1 MPQIDLLAELR
12 WRGLEYQSTE
22 GLAEHLSNFAGGN
35 ISAGV
40 NSVPKAGGQTDP
52 QTRGQSLQPPRLISG
67 YCGFDPTAPSLHVGH
82 LVQIMGLVHLQRAG
96 HRPIALVGGGTGM
109 IGDPSG
115 RSSERNLQ
123 TPEQVQE
130 NVRSIRSQLAR
141 YISFDESHSGGTGVG
156 QSGSKAGSPSNSA
169 ILVDNAEWL
178 NQLNAI
184 EFMRDIGKH
193 FTINYMLAKDSVKSR
208 LETGLSF
215 TEFTYM
221 LLQAYDFLQL
231 NQRYG
236 VTLQTGGSDQ
246 WGNITAGI
254 ELVRRAAGKEVH
266 GVTLP
271 LITTASGAKFGKSE
285 GGAIWLDAQLTSPY
299 RFYQFWI
306 NTDDRDVGKYL
317 KFFTLKSQEEIIAL
331 EDALQSAPEKR
342 EAHIELART
351 VTTTTHGEAATQV
364 VEEASSVLFAKK
376 DPRTLSSQV
385 FEALA
390 REIPSVTVTP
400 SETDTV
406 LDLFVASGLVRS
418 KGEGRRLADQG
429 GTYINGIRAQGQTL
443 VSELDRMA
451 GSHILLRKGGRD
463 YAVVKIT

>member
-22 GLAEHLSNFAGGN
+22 GLSEHLSKAAAGDIPTG
-35 ISAGV
+35 S
-40 NSVPKAGGQTDP
+40 NSVPERGIQTLHS
-52 QTRGQSLQPPRLISG
+52 TSVISG

-130 NVRSIRSQLAR
+130 NVRGIRSQLAR
-141 YISFDESHSGGTGVG
+141 YISFDERQTGDAGVEKSGNT
-156 QSGSKAGSPSNSA
+156 AGRASNSA

-178 NQLNAI
+178 TRLNAI

-271 LITTASGAKFGKSE
+271 LVTTASGTKFGKSE

-299 RFYQFWI
+299 KFYQFWI

-317 KFFTLKSQEEIIAL
+317 KFFTLKSQEEIAAL
-331 EDALQSAPEKR
+331 EESLQSAPEKR

-351 VTTTTHGEAATQV
+351 ITTATHGEAVTQV

-385 FEALA
+385 FDALS

-406 LDLFVASGLVRS
+406 LDLFVASGLVKS

-429 GTYINGIRAQGQTL
+429 GTYINGERSQGQTL
-443 VSELDRMA
+443 VSQLNRLA